1 MTVEKAAQRTIKVTR
16 IRGVVE
22 KAPQAHIRAIKDFAG
37 FLRHSPGTA
46 MPEELCDYQLHMT
59 DTGVMPSSFNAR
71 IVTTRFFF
79 GMTCGR
85 EEMKRFMQF
94 RIEPRRLP
102 VVFSVEEVSNILTA
116 APGLGLK
123 FRAAVSISYGA
134 GLRAAE
140 ICTLKSATLTATG
153 C

>member
-46 MPEELCDYQLHMT
+46 MPEEWCDYQLHMT

-71 IVTTRFFF
+71 IVAPRFFF
-79 GMTCGR
+79 GMTCER
-85 EEMKRFMQF
+85 EEMKRF
-94 RIEPRRLP
+94 I
-102 VVFSVEEVSNILTA
+102 
-116 APGLGLK
+116 
-123 FRAAVSISYGA
+123 
-134 GLRAAE
+134 
-140 ICTLKSATLTATG
+140 
-153 C
+153 